1 MQSPEM
7 AYWFDSFGEKP
18 PEAIRQYLMTHSN
31 NVQYNPFKIQNIFA
45 NTCAHFAISFIF
57 LMSLGFKFKNVINI
71 FHLNSD
77 PDHFVRNFINS
88 YF

>member
-1 MQSPEM
+1 MQSPQK

-18 PEAIRQYLMTHSN
+18 PEMIKQYLITHSH
-31 NVQYNPFKIQNIFA
+31 NVEYNPIKFQNIFT

-57 LMSLGFKFKNVINI
+57 LMSLGFKFNNVIKI

-77 PDHFVRNFINS
+77 PDHFVRHFINS

>member
-7 AYWFDSFGEKP
+7 AFWFDSFGEKP
-18 PEAIRQYLMTHSN
+18 PEMINQYLMAHSKRIE
-31 NVQYNPFKIQNIFA
+31 YNPFKLQNIFA

-57 LMSLGFKFKNVINI
+57 LMSLGLKFNNVIKI
-71 FHLNSD
+71 FKLNSD
-77 PDHFVRNFINS
+77 PDHFVRNFITT